1 METFVEDCAIMAIVL
16 GPFFGLLAVGGIISD
31 YVLPRC
37 PRLIR
42 FLEHVLDI
50 DLGGSDDE

>member
-31 YVLPRC
+31 YMLPRC

-42 FLEHVLDI
+42 FLERIFDI
-50 DLGGSDDE
+50 DLGGYDDE

>member
-1 METFVEDCAIMAIVL
+1 MENTIADAAITMLFLCPFIV
-16 GPFFGLLAVGGIISD
+16 LLAVGGFLAD

-42 FLEHVLDI
+42 FLERTFDI
-50 DLGGSDDE
+50 DLGDDDYE

>member
-1 METFVEDCAIMAIVL
+1 MAIVL

-31 YVLPRC
+31 YVLLCC

-42 FLEHVLDI
+42 FLERVLDV
-50 DLGGSDDE
+50 DLGGNDDE

>member
-1 METFVEDCAIMAIVL
+1 METFVEDCAIIAIEL

>member
-37 PRLIR
+37 PRLIC
-42 FLEHVLDI
+42 FLERVLDI
-50 DLGGSDDE
+50 DLGGNDDE